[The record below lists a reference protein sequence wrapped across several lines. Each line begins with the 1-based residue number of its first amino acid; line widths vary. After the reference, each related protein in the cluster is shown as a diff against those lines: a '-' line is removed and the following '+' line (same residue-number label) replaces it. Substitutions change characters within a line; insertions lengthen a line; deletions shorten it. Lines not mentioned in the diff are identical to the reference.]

1 VRQKPTYTLSLL
13 HKGIYVTHLPAS
25 TRNYPPRSSSP
36 SLEEGV
42 VWHSRP
48 RLCAFNIAS
57 TRRVRNNGSPG
68 RKARAG
74 DSGQGQA
81 LEAATRS
88 QMLKNRIVSYP
99 LLNSESEDGVP
110 RIPDEI
116 LDTVVYLYP
125 DRDSAMRGE
134 RAGGSGFMVSVPSE
148 AGPDLYYSYVVT
160 NSHVIREAKCDA
172 LRVNTRAGGT
182 NVIDSTEEYWIHH
195 P

>member
-1 VRQKPTYTLSLL
+1 MVAP
-13 HKGIYVTHLPAS
+13 GG
-25 TRNYPPRSSSP
+25 TR
-36 SLEEGV
+36 G
-42 VWHSRP
+42 
-48 RLCAFNIAS
+48 
-57 TRRVRNNGSPG
+57 
-68 RKARAG
+68 G
-74 DSGQGQA
+74 DSGHGQA
-81 LEAATRS
+81 REAAACS
-88 QMLKNRIVSYP
+88 QILKNRNRELSFCSIQK
-99 LLNSESEDGVP
+99 SEDGVP